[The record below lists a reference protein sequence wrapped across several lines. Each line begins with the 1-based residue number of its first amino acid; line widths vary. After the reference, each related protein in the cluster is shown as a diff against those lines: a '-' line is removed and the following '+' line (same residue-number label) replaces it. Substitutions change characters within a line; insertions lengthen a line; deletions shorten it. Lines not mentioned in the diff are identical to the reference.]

1 MRTTDRAEGSGLQ
14 GCWMIEIPDDF
25 ASSTIDRE
33 GEGSRTWLASLPV
46 LVDELL
52 ERWSCTPTA
61 TAMHGQ
67 VGLVVP
73 VLRHGDPG
81 VLKISHPH
89 PGLVHEPHALAWWG
103 GRGAVLLHERDDS
116 NFAMV
121 LEQAE
126 QTSLA
131 DLDDVD
137 EAVAAA
143 GRLVRRLA
151 VPAPPRLPRL
161 RDHAEQWWLD
171 EIREGAVELA
181 YPLPQRVVDAAL
193 STVKELGPD
202 QPDTLVHGDLHYA
215 NVLRA
220 EREPWLAIDPK
231 GYVGDP
237 AYDAIKLLRGHF
249 DDLLAADD
257 LKTALL
263 RRLDIFSE
271 AAELERERVSRWAQ
285 ARAVMSAQWGRQNGD
300 PGWLVDIT
308 DQIAEALT

>member
-1 MRTTDRAEGSGLQ
+1 
-14 GCWMIEIPDDF
+14 MIEIPQGF

-33 GEGSRTWLASLPV
+33 GEGSRGWLAALPL

-61 TAMHGQ
+61 APMHGQ

-73 VLRHGDPG
+73 VLRQGCPG

-89 PGLVHEPHALAWWG
+89 PGLVHEPHALACWG
-103 GRGAVLLHERDDS
+103 GQGAVLLHERDDS
-116 NFAMV
+116 HFAMV
-121 LEQAE
+121 LERAE

-131 DLDDVD
+131 DLGNVD

-143 GRLVRRLA
+143 GRLVHRLA
-151 VPAPPRLPRL
+151 VPAPPHLPRL
-161 RDHAEQWWLD
+161 CDHAEQWWLD
-171 EIREGAVELA
+171 EIRDGAEELA
-181 YPLPQRVVDAAL
+181 YPLSQRVVDAAL

-215 NVLRA
+215 NVLQS

-237 AYDAIKLLRGHF
+237 AYDAIKLLRGYF
-249 DDLLAADD
+249 DDLLTAGD
-257 LKTALL
+257 LRTALL
-263 RRLDIFSE
+263 RRLDIFAD
-271 AAELERERVSRWAQ
+271 AAELDRDRVFRWAQ

-300 PGWLVDIT
+300 PAWLVEIT
-308 DQIAEALT
+308 DQIAESLT